1 MEEAHERGA
10 RRPAGSFRTLAL
22 LLLSAGAVVLW
33 RAQTWK
39 EAPDEL
45 LVDDRR
51 HDGAGDHAADADVL
65 LRVSTSG
72 LARNIRF
79 ACTTIGT
86 SNGLSSPFT
95 GNRGGETSAGPDV
108 GELSGVN
115 GVRHCF

>member
-51 HDGAGDHAADADVL
+51 HDGAGRRERGADSRGEFDGCAVVFAPAFVDRSL
-65 LRVSTSG
+65 LTPLAYLSFSGTHPLQPCST
-72 LARNIRF
+72 I
-79 ACTTIGT
+79 
-86 SNGLSSPFT
+86 SSMP
-95 GNRGGETSAGPDV
+95 
-108 GELSGVN
+108 
-115 GVRHCF
+115 